1 MRKHLAAAATAG
13 AALAVAVGLGTTPVA
28 AATATWTVTPGG
40 TFETYP
46 GTAHFS
52 YLTDAT
58 TGTVFNCEGLNAGGT
73 FKNGSGLTSPIG
85 TIAFGS
91 LVCGGP
97 GGLEFGVTF
106 SNPHMGI
113 RAVKYDASADIV
125 YGAITHLH
133 ATISTDSGGACTG
146 SIDGTGPTTDNGM
159 VRFKYYNNA
168 GELQTR
174 RGGGNLHAYNVTG
187 CGGLI
192 NSGDVL
198 TYTGH
203 ASIRSP
209 SHLVVNVITSP

>member
-1 MRKHLAAAATAG
+1 MHKHLAAAATAG

-28 AATATWTVTPGG
+28 ATTATWTVTPGG

-73 FKNGSGLTSPIG
+73 FKSGSGLTNPIG
-85 TIAFGS
+85 TIAFGP
-91 LVCGGP
+91 LVCGGQ

-113 RAVKYDASADIV
+113 RAVKYDASTDIV
-125 YGAITHLH
+125 YGAITHLQ

-146 SIDGTGPTTDNGM
+146 SIDGTGPTTGSGM
-159 VRFKYYNNA
+159 VRFKYNG